1 MTLSSDGRTLY
12 ASDPTAAYSWA
23 YNPMTGTAADQ
34 TTLVT
39 GMNTDDHTTRT
50 LLISEKA
57 VNTLLVSRGST
68 SNIDPLASNVSTGH
82 SQIKAFDLG
91 HVPANG
97 YQFDTD
103 GVRLGY
109 VFLRAHLSYPAS
121 NLNRKTCLANKRT
134 FLLLRPVLN
143 TPSLSPA
150 NSADSQVRVAGA
162 SATQSELPSTPKPA
176 VSIPSRT
183 PPTKSCAMAS
193 TYTRTTPA
201 KK

>member
-57 VNTLLVSRGST
+57 ANTLLVSRGST
-68 SNIDPLASNVSTGH
+68 SNIDPLASNISTGH

-91 HVPANG
+91 QVPANG

-109 VFLRAHLSYPAS
+109 VSLRADLSYPAS
-121 NLNRKTCLANKRT
+121 KLSRKTCLSSKRNS
-134 FLLLRPVLN
+134 F
-143 TPSLSPA
+143 SSDLS
-150 NSADSQVRVAGA
+150 
-162 SATQSELPSTPKPA
+162 
-176 VSIPSRT
+176 
-183 PPTKSCAMAS
+183 
-193 TYTRTTPA
+193 
-201 KK
+201 